1 MPNSSFLRTDCHR
14 KLAIGWLLVC
24 LLLLAT
30 LLWLIPRSQINSSVL
45 ALLPKQELAGVPAEL
60 TEGFNQRLDR
70 QLVWLVSPENDTLA
84 PVNWWLKQLQ
94 KMPALHQVSGEMT
107 AQRQQEWG
115 VFFFQHRNVL
125 LDDATRLRL
134 SHGGDAQ
141 AQWILG
147 QTYSAFAGVSGKELK
162 HDPLLLV
169 RGSQLAQQ
177 QNSGI
182 LSLNKGW
189 LVAKDSHGR
198 QWYLI
203 HGKLRASSYDMAS
216 ARSTVDSL
224 AELKQQLQQRWPG
237 TEVLERG
244 TIFYSNYA
252 SQQAESDISTI
263 GLISVAGVFL
273 LILLMFK
280 SLLPLGLC
288 LLSITIGA
296 LAGAVATLLIFGE
309 VHVMTLVLSASI
321 IGISADYTLYYLTDR
336 MAHGGQTTPLAS
348 LTKLF
353 PALSMALLTTVIAY
367 LILLIAPFPGLQ
379 QLAVFA
385 SAGLTAACITVMCW
399 YPILAKRLPVR
410 PVPSLKLIHLWLKS
424 WQCNRVLRLGLPILI
439 IIFTIIGLATLQV
452 NDDIS
457 ELQAMPAEF
466 QQQEQRIATLTGQH
480 SDQKWFVVYGDNAEQ
495 ALQRLEQFSP
505 YLSQAKKAGWIEN
518 YRVLPLPSLLRQQQN
533 IALLK
538 QTTPTIIEKLQQ
550 AGMSVSL
557 PESPAEGSST
567 VWVTPP
573 QWLDS
578 VVSEGWRLLW
588 LSLPDG
594 RTAML
599 LPVSGVTNP
608 GALQQLAKSAQGV
621 TWVDRKTEFNT
632 LFSVYRAYLSWL
644 LLIAVVVIA
653 VVYCWRFGFSR
664 GLYCVTPTILSLG
677 MGLAVLSVTGH
688 SLNLFSLLALILV
701 LGIGINYTLFF
712 TNPRGTPST
721 SMFAIFMAVFT
732 TQLTF
737 GMLVFSHTQAIS
749 SFGIVLSSGVFT
761 AFLLAP
767 LALPKPKGERPC
779 SINGVGY

>member
-1 MPNSSFLRTDCHR
+1 ML
-14 KLAIGWLLVC
+14 K
-24 LLLLAT
+24 
-30 LLWLIPRSQINSSVL
+30 RS
-45 ALLPKQELAGVPAEL
+45 GY
-60 TEGFNQRLDR
+60 
-70 QLVWLVSPENDTLA
+70 
-84 PVNWWLKQLQ
+84 
-94 KMPALHQVSGEMT
+94 SG
-107 AQRQQEWG
+107 
-115 VFFFQHRNVL
+115 
-125 LDDATRLRL
+125 
-134 SHGGDAQ
+134 Q
-141 AQWILG
+141 A
-147 QTYSAFAGVSGKELK
+147 YSAFAGVSGKELQY
-162 HDPLLLV
+162 DPLLLV

-177 QNSGI
+177 QNSGT

-203 HGKLRASSYDMAS
+203 HGELRASSYDMAS
-216 ARSTVDSL
+216 ARSTVESL
-224 AELKQQLQQRWPG
+224 ALLKQQLQQRWPG

-263 GLISVAGVFL
+263 GLISIAGVFL
-273 LILLMFK
+273 LVLIMFK

-296 LAGAVATLLIFGE
+296 LAGAVATLLVFGE

-336 MAHGGQTTPLAS
+336 MAHGRQITPLES
-348 LTKLF
+348 LAKLF

-385 SAGLTAACITVMCW
+385 AAGLTAACITVMCW
-399 YPILAKRLPVR
+399 YPILAKGLPVR
-410 PVPSLKLIHLWLKS
+410 PIPRLTLIHLWLTH
-424 WQCNRVLRLGLPILI
+424 WQNNRLLRLGLPTLIVVLI
-439 IIFTIIGLATLQV
+439 ISGVATLQV

-457 ELQAMPAEF
+457 ELQAMPREF
-466 QQQEQRIATLTGQH
+466 QQQEQRIAALTGQH

-505 YLSQAKKAGWIEN
+505 HLLQAKKSGWIES
-518 YRVLPLPSLLRQQQN
+518 YRALPLPSLLRQQQN
-533 IALLK
+533 LVLLE
-538 QTTPTIIEKLQQ
+538 QTAPAIIQKLQQ
-550 AGMSVSL
+550 AGISVSM
-557 PESPAEGSST
+557 PDIPAKGDAKI
-567 VWVTPP
+567 WVTPSL
-573 QWLDS
+573 WLDS

-588 LSLPDG
+588 LTLPDG

-599 LPVSGVTNP
+599 VPVSGVSNP
-608 GALQQLAKSAQGV
+608 GALQQLAASTPGV
-621 TWVDRKTEFNT
+621 TWVDRKTEFNE
-632 LFSVYRAYLSWL
+632 LFSLYRIYLSWL
-644 LLIAVVVIA
+644 LLISVLAIA
-653 VVYCWRFGFSR
+653 VVYCWRLGVRR
-664 GLYCVTPTILSLG
+664 GLYCVTPTFLSLG
-677 MGLAVLSVTGH
+677 MGLAVLSLTGH

-767 LALPKPKGERPC
+767 LALPKPKGERT
-779 SINGVGY
+779 

>member
-14 KLAIGWLLVC
+14 KLAIGWLFIC

-30 LLWLIPRSQINSSVL
+30 LFWLIPRSQINSSVL
-45 ALLPKQELAGVPAEL
+45 ALLPKQTLTGVPAEL
-60 TEGFNQRLDR
+60 TEGFSQRLDR
-70 QLVWLVSPENDTLA
+70 QLVWLISPATEELA
-84 PVNWWLKQLQ
+84 PVNWWLQQLQ
-94 KMPALHQVSGEMT
+94 AMPALHQVSGEMT
-107 AQRQQEWG
+107 AKRLQEWG
-115 VFFFQHRNVL
+115 AFFFQHRNVL

-134 SHGGDAQ
+134 SQGGDAQ

-147 QTYSAFAGVSGKELK
+147 QAYSAFAGVSGKELQY
-162 HDPLLLV
+162 DPLLLV

-177 QNSGI
+177 QNSGT

-203 HGKLRASSYDMAS
+203 HGELRASSYDMAS
-216 ARSTVDSL
+216 ARNTVAEL
-224 AELKQQLQQRWPG
+224 ADLKQQVKRKWPG

-244 TIFYSNYA
+244 AIFYSNYA

-263 GLISVAGVFL
+263 GLISIAGVFL
-273 LILLMFK
+273 LIFFMFK
-280 SLLPLGLC
+280 SLLPLVLC

-296 LAGAVATLLIFGE
+296 LAGAVATLLAFGE

-336 MAHGGQTTPLAS
+336 MAHGRQTTPLES
-348 LTKLF
+348 LVKLF
-353 PALSMALLTTVIAY
+353 PALSLALLTTVIAY

-385 SAGLTAACITVMCW
+385 AAGLTAACVTVMCW

-410 PVPSLKLIHLWLKS
+410 PIPRLKLIHLWLNH
-424 WQCNRVLRLGLPILI
+424 WQTNRVLRLGLPALI
-439 IIFTIIGLATLQV
+439 IVLTISGLATLQV

-457 ELQAMPAEF
+457 ELQAMPREF
-466 QQQEQRIATLTGQH
+466 QQQEQRIAALTGQH

-505 YLSQAKKAGWIEN
+505 QLSQAKKAGWIER

-533 IALLK
+533 LALLE
-538 QTTPTIIEKLQQ
+538 QTAPAIIQTLQQ
-550 AGMSVSL
+550 AGVSVS
-557 PESPAEGSST
+557 SPDLTAVGSQAR
-567 VWVTPP
+567 WVAPS

-599 LPVSGVTNP
+599 VPVSGVSNP
-608 GALQQLAKSAQGV
+608 TALQQLAASTTGV
-621 TWVDRKTEFNT
+621 TWVDRKTEFNA
-632 LFSVYRAYLSWL
+632 LFSLYRAYLSWL
-644 LLIAVVVIA
+644 LLVSVLVIA
-653 VVYCWRFGFSR
+653 VTYCWRLGLRR
-664 GLYCVTPTILSLG
+664 GVSCVTPTLLSLG
-677 MGLAVLSVTGH
+677 MGLAVLSLTGH

-767 LALPKPKGERPC
+767 LALPKPKGEHA
-779 SINGVGY
+779 

>member
-14 KLAIGWLLVC
+14 KLAIGWLLIC

-60 TEGFNQRLDR
+60 TDGFSQRLDR
-70 QLVWLVSPENDTLA
+70 QLVWLVSPEKETLA
-84 PVNWWLKQLQ
+84 PVNWWLQQLQ
-94 KMPALHQVSGEMT
+94 NMPALHQVSGEMT

-115 VFFFQHRNVL
+115 TFFFQHRNVL
-125 LDDATRLRL
+125 LDDATRQRL
-134 SHGGDAQ
+134 SQGGDAQ

-147 QTYSAFAGVSGKELK
+147 QAYSAFAGVSGKELQY
-162 HDPLLLV
+162 DPLLLV

-177 QNSGI
+177 QNSGT

-203 HGKLRASSYDMAS
+203 HGELRASSYDMAS
-216 ARSTVDSL
+216 ARSTVESL
-224 AELKQQLQQRWPG
+224 ALLKQQLQQRWPG

-263 GLISVAGVFL
+263 GLISIAGVFL
-273 LILLMFK
+273 LVLIMFK

-296 LAGAVATLLIFGE
+296 LAGAVAALLVFGE

-336 MAHGGQTTPLAS
+336 MAHGRQITPLES
-348 LTKLF
+348 LAKLF

-385 SAGLTAACITVMCW
+385 AAGLTAACITVMCW
-399 YPILAKRLPVR
+399 YPILAKGLPVR
-410 PVPSLKLIHLWLKS
+410 PIPRLALIHLWLTH
-424 WQCNRVLRLGLPILI
+424 WQNNRLLRLGLPALIVVLI
-439 IIFTIIGLATLQV
+439 ISGVATLQV

-457 ELQAMPAEF
+457 ELQAMPREF
-466 QQQEQRIATLTGQH
+466 QQQEQRIAALTGQH

-505 YLSQAKKAGWIEN
+505 HLLQAKKSGWIES
-518 YRVLPLPSLLRQQQN
+518 YRALPLPSLLRQQQN
-533 IALLK
+533 LVLLE
-538 QTTPTIIEKLQQ
+538 QTAPAIIQKLQQ
-550 AGMSVSL
+550 AGISVSM
-557 PESPAEGSST
+557 PDIPAKGDAKI
-567 VWVTPP
+567 WVTPSL
-573 QWLDS
+573 WLDS

-588 LSLPDG
+588 LTLPDG
-594 RTAML
+594 RAAML
-599 LPVSGVTNP
+599 VPVSGVSNP
-608 GALQQLAKSAQGV
+608 GALQQLATSTPGV
-621 TWVDRKTEFNT
+621 TWVDRKTEFNE
-632 LFSVYRAYLSWL
+632 LFSLYRIYLSWL
-644 LLIAVVVIA
+644 LLISVLAIA
-653 VVYCWRFGFSR
+653 VVYCWRLGVRR
-664 GLYCVTPTILSLG
+664 GLYCVTPTFLSLG
-677 MGLAVLSVTGH
+677 MGLAVLSLTGH

-767 LALPKPKGERPC
+767 LALPKPKGERT
-779 SINGVGY
+779 

>member
-14 KLAIGWLLVC
+14 KLAIGWLFIC

-45 ALLPKQELAGVPAEL
+45 ALLPKQTLTGVPAEL
-60 TEGFNQRLDR
+60 TEGFSQRLDR
-70 QLVWLVSPENDTLA
+70 QLVWLVSPATDELA
-84 PVNWWLKQLQ
+84 PVNWWLQQLQ
-94 KMPALHQVSGEMT
+94 AMPALHQVSGEMT
-107 AQRQQEWG
+107 AKRLQEWG
-115 VFFFQHRNVL
+115 AFFFQHRNVL

-134 SHGGDAQ
+134 SQGGDAQ

-147 QTYSAFAGVSGKELK
+147 QAYSAFAGVSGKELQY
-162 HDPLLLV
+162 DPLLLV

-177 QNSGI
+177 QNSGT

-203 HGKLRASSYDMAS
+203 HGELRASSYDMAS
-216 ARSTVDSL
+216 ARNTVAVL

-263 GLISVAGVFL
+263 GLISIAGVFL
-273 LILLMFK
+273 LIFFMFK
-280 SLLPLGLC
+280 SLLPLVLC

-296 LAGAVATLLIFGE
+296 LAGAVATLLAFGE

-336 MAHGGQTTPLAS
+336 MAHGRQTTPLES
-348 LTKLF
+348 LVKLF
-353 PALSMALLTTVIAY
+353 PALSLALLTTVIAY

-385 SAGLTAACITVMCW
+385 AAGLTAACVTVMCW

-410 PVPSLKLIHLWLKS
+410 PIPRLKLIHLWLNH
-424 WQCNRVLRLGLPILI
+424 WQTNRVLRLGLPSLI
-439 IIFTIIGLATLQV
+439 ILLIISGLATLQV

-457 ELQAMPAEF
+457 ELQAMPREF
-466 QQQEQRIATLTGQH
+466 QQQEQRIAALTGQH

-505 YLSQAKKAGWIEN
+505 QLSQAKKAGWIER

-533 IALLK
+533 LALLE
-538 QTTPTIIEKLQQ
+538 QTAPAIIQTLKQ
-550 AGMSVSL
+550 AGVSVS
-557 PESPAEGSST
+557 SPDLTAAGSQAR
-567 VWVTPP
+567 WVVPS

-599 LPVSGVTNP
+599 VPVSGVSNP
-608 GALQQLAKSAQGV
+608 IALQQLAASTTGV
-621 TWVDRKTEFNT
+621 TWVDRKTEFNA
-632 LFSVYRAYLSWL
+632 LFSLYRAYLSWL
-644 LLIAVVVIA
+644 LLVSVLVIA
-653 VVYCWRFGFSR
+653 VTYCWRLGLRR
-664 GLYCVTPTILSLG
+664 GVYCVTPTLLSLG
-677 MGLAVLSVTGH
+677 MGLAVLSLTGH

-767 LALPKPKGERPC
+767 LALPKPKGEPA
-779 SINGVGY
+779 

>member
-14 KLAIGWLLVC
+14 KLAIGWLLIC

-45 ALLPKQELAGVPAEL
+45 ALLPKQELAGVPVEL

-70 QLVWLVSPENDTLA
+70 QLVWLVSPVKDQLA
-84 PVNWWLKQLQ
+84 PVNWWLQQLQ

-107 AQRQQEWG
+107 AQRLQEWG
-115 VFFFQHRNVL
+115 AFFFQHRNVL
-125 LDDATRLRL
+125 LDEATRLRL
-134 SHGGDAQ
+134 SHGGEAQ

-147 QTYSAFAGVSGKELK
+147 QAYSAFAGVSGKELQY
-162 HDPLLLV
+162 DPLLLV

-177 QNSGI
+177 QNSGA
-182 LSLNKGW
+182 LSINKGW
-189 LVAKDSHGR
+189 LVAKDSQGR

-203 HGKLRASSYDMAS
+203 HGELRASSYDMAS
-216 ARSTVDSL
+216 ARSTVESL

-244 TIFYSNYA
+244 TLFYSNYA

-273 LILLMFK
+273 LILIMFK
-280 SLLPLGLC
+280 SLLPLALC

-296 LAGAVATLLIFGE
+296 LAGAVATLLVFGE

-336 MAHGGQTTPLAS
+336 MAHGGQTSPLES
-348 LTKLF
+348 LAKLF

-385 SAGLTAACITVMCW
+385 AAGLTAACITVMCW

-410 PVPSLKLIHLWLKS
+410 PVPRIRLIHLWLDS
-424 WQCNRVLRLGLPILI
+424 WQNNRVLRLGLPALI
-439 IIFTIIGLATLQV
+439 IILTISGLATLQI

-457 ELQAMPAEF
+457 ELQAMPREF
-466 QQQEQRIATLTGQH
+466 QQQEQRIAALTGQH

-505 YLSQAKKAGWIEN
+505 QLSQAKKAGWIES

-533 IALLK
+533 LALLE
-538 QTTPTIIEKLQQ
+538 QTAPAIIHQLQQ
-550 AGMSVSL
+550 AGISVSL
-557 PESPAEGSST
+557 PDLPAQGNQKT
-567 VWVTPP
+567 WVTPD
-573 QWLDS
+573 QWLGS

-599 LPVSGVTNP
+599 VPVSGVSNP
-608 GALQQLAKSAQGV
+608 AALQQLAESVPGV

-632 LFSVYRAYLSWL
+632 LFSLYRAYLSWL
-644 LLIAVVVIA
+644 LLIAVVAIA
-653 VVYCWRFGFSR
+653 VVYCWRLGLRR
-664 GLYCVTPTILSLG
+664 GLYCVAPTLLSLG
-677 MGLAVLSVTGH
+677 MGLAVLALTGH

-712 TNPRGTPST
+712 TNPRGTPAT

-767 LALPKPKGERPC
+767 LALPKPKGERA
-779 SINGVGY
+779 